1 MLYSKDVLRMY
12 QFVEKLSDIQA
23 ALEAHDGDTASL
35 LKTNFAEPLSVL
47 ATELVRCLLLMSSGF
62 IRRLLFALVSSLQW

>member
-35 LKTNFAEPLSVL
+35 LKTNFAEPLSV
-47 ATELVRCLLLMSSGF
+47 
-62 IRRLLFALVSSLQW
+62 